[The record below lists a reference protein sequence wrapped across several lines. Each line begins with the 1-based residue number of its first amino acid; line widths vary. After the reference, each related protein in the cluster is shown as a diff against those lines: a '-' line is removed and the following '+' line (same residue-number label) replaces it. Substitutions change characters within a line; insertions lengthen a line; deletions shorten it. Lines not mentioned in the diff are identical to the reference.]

1 MITKEGE
8 RKKGCN
14 MSLSGTYQH
23 FAETQT
29 PERQKSIWI
38 PAQCAGLHALAAY
51 QNQQYLMTKEASW
64 CWKVSHWAQYSQ
76 GLNGHKKSPEW
87 SHSHKRQLESSR
99 CLLWTFIWT
108 NISKTNQNVF
118 SFSNTVSLPKPIS
131 QTKMGERAEVKMD
144 WKEAHRKKTNKEN
157 NRRDG

>member
-38 PAQCAGLHALAAY
+38 SAQCAGLHALAAY

-76 GLNGHKKSPEW
+76 GLNGHKKVQSEVTHTND
-87 SHSHKRQLESSR
+87 S
-99 CLLWTFIWT
+99 WT
-108 NISKTNQNVF
+108 NISKTNQNWF
-118 SFSNTVSLPKPIS
+118 CFSNTVSLPKPIS
-131 QTKMGERAEVKMD
+131 QTKMGDRAEVKMD
-144 WKEAHRKKTNKEN
+144 WKEAHRKKTNEEN
-157 NRRDG
+157 NRKDG